1 MILSNQAKCD
11 LQGPSKN
18 NVFDDEDGDDGED
31 GDDDEDGDDG
41 VEVWDRNK
49 QLCRG
54 FVDIGWRVQEPER
67 ILQCYV
73 IQENI

>member
-41 VEVWDRNK
+41 VEV
-49 QLCRG
+49 
-54 FVDIGWRVQEPER
+54 
-67 ILQCYV
+67 
-73 IQENI
+73 